1 MTQPRPALPLIAAG
15 MLLVIFSATAEPG
28 PQPGDAAAMNLD
40 DRIGDLELARDPD
53 ADAWVVTHN
62 GHTLSADQY
71 LGLIAQRQAVRDAGG
86 PLFTLFNITSW
97 VGVLWVTLGLG
108 GQVLFTGRMLL
119 QWLASEKEKRSVVP
133 PLFWY
138 LSLAGAS
145 MLLVYFVWRKDI
157 VGVLGQS
164 TGWFIYARNV
174 ALIRRPPP
182 EQDPPEVVTPAGDA
196 AVEGA

>member
-1 MTQPRPALPLIAAG
+1 MTRRRPAIGLTAAG
-15 MLLVIFSATAEPG
+15 LLLVVLTAAAAPKTPG
-28 PQPGDAAAMNLD
+28 PQPGDADAMNLD
-40 DRIGDLELARDPD
+40 DRIGDLELTRDAD
-53 ADAWVVTHN
+53 ADAWTVTHN
-62 GHTLSADQY
+62 GHPLTADQY
-71 LGLIAQRQAVRDAGG
+71 LDLIAQRQAVRDAGG

-97 VGVLWVTLGLG
+97 VGVLWVALGLG

-138 LSLAGAS
+138 LSLAGAT

-174 ALIRRPPP
+174 ALIRKH
-182 EQDPPEVVTPAGDA
+182 PPEVATTTGDA
-196 AVEGA
+196 AAEGA